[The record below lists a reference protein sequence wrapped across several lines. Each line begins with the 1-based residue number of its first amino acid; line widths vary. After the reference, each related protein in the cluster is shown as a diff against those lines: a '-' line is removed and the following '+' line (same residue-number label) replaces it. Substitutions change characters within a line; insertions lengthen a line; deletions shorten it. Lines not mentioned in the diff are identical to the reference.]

1 MRCATEWTLID
12 TETTGLFA
20 PIHVVEVAAV
30 RMRGWEPTGE
40 TFQAFLDHDI
50 EIPARPRPSMAM
62 IAPSSAG
69 TAPTRG
75 KSIGRSAASSATAR
89 SARTT

>member
-40 TFQAFLDHDI
+40 TFQAFPVPGRQHQV
-50 EIPARPRPSMAM
+50 RGVGGQFQGKC
-62 IAPSSAG
+62 APYALGGAG
-69 TAPTRG
+69 QDDG
-75 KSIGRSAASSATAR
+75 FV
-89 SARTT
+89 